1 MLFALE
7 TGLAIALAYAA
18 ATAYRRGRVWLAFGA
33 LLMLAAIAVLA
44 TGLTST
50 DGSATFLPP
59 RWLVLAFVLAGGGVS
74 LAFAVVSLWRKRW
87 RDVLVAGTV
96 LLGFANLLFAAC
108 NRVHPLARL
117 RQAHAQVLRV
127 AVYDAATEEPIRG
140 AEVRIFHPFVEPAA
154 PPVRTDGDGIAVV
167 GFQMLSHSHLFKG
180 HSWQECILAQHALE
194 VRAEDYRPVA
204 SNLADYTNADNWGV
218 ERSPLPPLT
227 RSVDLQPLSAAADD
241 DPPELSQPEGRQRS
255 DSSDERLLRSKE
267 SLVWLTPSREVAA
280 AWVMA
285 LFLTV
290 IGLGR
295 WPRRGCSAPWPSPGC
310 SCCCRCRCFCGWIA
324 EDSAG

>member
-18 ATAYRRGRVWLAFGA
+18 VTAYRCGRVWLAFGA

-59 RWLVLAFVLAGGGVS
+59 RWLMLTFVLAGGGVA
-74 LAFAVVSLWRKRW
+74 LGIAAVSLWRGRW
-87 RDVLVAGTV
+87 RGRGKGQSRFRDHAAHGARENRDGPLGRDALVAGTV

-117 RQAHAQVLRV
+117 RQAHVQVLRV

-180 HSWQECILAQHALE
+180 HSWQECILAQYVLE
-194 VRAEDYRPVA
+194 VRAEDYRPMRFEPRGVHQRRQLGRRSFAAAAVDAERRPSRFRPQRTVTRPA
-204 SNLADYTNADNWGV
+204 SC
-218 ERSPLPPLT
+218 PLPPRNRE
-227 RSVDLQPLSAAADD
+227 RSRAPNPDVAVESAV
-241 DPPELSQPEGRQRS
+241 G
-255 DSSDERLLRSKE
+255 
-267 SLVWLTPSREVAA
+267 
-280 AWVMA
+280 
-285 LFLTV
+285 F
-290 IGLGR
+290 G
-295 WPRRGCSAPWPSPGC
+295 
-310 SCCCRCRCFCGWIA
+310 
-324 EDSAG
+324 